1 MKIVHAC
8 FMVVMVG
15 FSSSLTHQVGA
26 VSLGI
31 ENEVAGEDRAIQEQT
46 ALGQTLSECSTEK
59 LIERTEGSEMRLAQT
74 EVEAESE
81 FFMGLLNALS
91 ALLPTVVDYDGGSAK
106 DNRSYI
112 EIEDSSKRSYGHCK
126 HKHRH

>member
-1 MKIVHAC
+1 MKIVHTC

-31 ENEVAGEDRAIQEQT
+31 ENEVAGEDRASQEQT